1 MNQNQISSYINQAN
15 EELEAATLLLEKN
28 YYRACISRCYY
39 AIYCTVQALLIVKN
53 INTRSHRGV
62 RQQFSQHFIQTG
74 ELPLELS
81 KALRITYDLRQ
92 LGDYDQVIEITREQT
107 QIALEYATVFVEQA
121 SHWLNTH

>member
-1 MNQNQISSYINQAN
+1 LPRLTHS
-15 EELEAATLLLEKN
+15 LLHYTSFDCIPL

-92 LGDYDQVIEITREQT
+92 LGDYDQVVEITREQT
-107 QIALEYATVFVEQA
+107 RIALEYATVFVEQA
-121 SHWLNTH
+121 SNWLSTH

>member
-74 ELPLELS
+74 ELSLELS

-107 QIALEYATVFVEQA
+107 KIA
-121 SHWLNTH
+121 

>member
-74 ELPLELS
+74 EF
-81 KALRITYDLRQ
+81 
-92 LGDYDQVIEITREQT
+92 
-107 QIALEYATVFVEQA
+107 VFGLFTP
-121 SHWLNTH
+121 LNTLNVILLNFF